1 MPPVL
6 KKSMR
11 TAARRYLSMNESYL
25 KLIKYVNAA
34 TDMAESLERDIKAKD
49 RKVSNDTVLALSKFV
64 AAANSVQKM
73 LDQVERDTVKL
84 N

>member
-1 MPPVL
+1 
-6 KKSMR
+6 MR